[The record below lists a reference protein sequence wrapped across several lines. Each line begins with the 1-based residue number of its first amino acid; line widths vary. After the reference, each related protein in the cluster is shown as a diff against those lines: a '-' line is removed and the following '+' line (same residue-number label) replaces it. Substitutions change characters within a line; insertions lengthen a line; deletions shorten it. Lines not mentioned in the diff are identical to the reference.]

1 MKKLVLILAAV
12 FLLTA
17 CSKSN
22 DKTIRIASHTEP
34 MTTVIEIA
42 KKELESKGYTVELV
56 LVSDNTAA
64 NLALNNKEVD
74 ANFFQHIPFM
84 NQFNAAN
91 NGTLTGVQPIYNAK
105 VGFYSKNYDSL
116 EALPKNATIAV
127 PNDPVNQ
134 ARALV
139 ILANE
144 GMITLDNPGP
154 DSKLADI
161 KETSYTLQEVDLLTL
176 SHAYEEV
183 DLVFNYPT
191 YIKAVGLTPQDA
203 LLLENDA
210 SHYYAISLVARE
222 DNVESQKIQDL
233 KAAMTNAEVFEFLT
247 NDTNSITLV
256 PSFTQN

>member
-1 MKKLVLILAAV
+1 MKKIVLILAT
-12 FLLTA
+12 LILTA
-17 CSKSN
+17 CSKPN

-91 NGTLTGVQPIYNAK
+91 NGTLKGVQSIYNAK
-105 VGFYSKNYDSL
+105 VGFYSKNYASL
-116 EALPKNATIAV
+116 DDLPQDATIAV

-139 ILANE
+139 ILANV

-154 DSKLADI
+154 DSKLTDI
-161 KETSYTLQEVDLLTL
+161 KSTSYTIQEVDLLTL

-203 LLLENDA
+203 LLLENDD

-222 DNVESQKIQDL
+222 DNVDTQKIQDL
-233 KAAMTNAEVFEFLT
+233 KAAMTNAEVYDFLT
-247 NDTNSITLV
+247 NDTNSITLI
-256 PSFTQN
+256 PSFNRN

>member
-1 MKKLVLILAAV
+1 MKKVLILLSV

-17 CSKSN
+17 CGAKS

-42 KKELESKGYTVELV
+42 TKELEEKGYEVELV

-74 ANFFQHIPFM
+74 ANFFQHVPFM

-91 NGTLTGVQPIYNAK
+91 KGTLAGVQAIYNAK
-105 VGFYSKNYDSL
+105 VGFYSKNYTSL
-116 EALPKNATIAV
+116 EDLPSNASIAI

-139 ILANE
+139 ILNKQ
-144 GMITLDNPGP
+144 GLIKINNPGP
-154 DSKLADI
+154 NSKVSDIAETTYDI
-161 KETSYTLQEVDLLTL
+161 KEIDLLTL

-191 YIKAVGLTPQDA
+191 YIKAVGLTPEDA
-203 LLLENDA
+203 LLLEDDNT
-210 SHYYAISLVARE
+210 HYYAISLVARE
-222 DNVESQKIQDL
+222 DNIDSDKIKDL

-247 NDTNSITLV
+247 NETNSITLV
-256 PSFTQN
+256 PSFN

>member
-1 MKKLVLILAAV
+1 MKKLALV
-12 FLLTA
+12 FLAFVLSA
-17 CSKSN
+17 CSKPSDN
-22 DKTIRIASHTEP
+22 TIRIASHTEP

-42 KKELESKGYTVELV
+42 TKELEEKGYEVELV

-74 ANFFQHIPFM
+74 ANFFQHVPFM

-91 NGTLTGVQPIYNAK
+91 NGTLAGVQPIYNAK
-105 VGFYSKNYDSL
+105 VGFYSKNYSSL
-116 EALPKNATIAV
+116 QELPENASIAI

-139 ILANE
+139 MLE
-144 GMITLDNPGP
+144 KQGMITLNNPGP
-154 DSKLADI
+154 NSKVADI
-161 KETSYTLQEVDLLTL
+161 TNTSYEIKEVDLLTL

-191 YIKAVGLTPQDA
+191 YIKAVGLTPNDA
-203 LLLENDA
+203 LFLEDDA

-222 DNVESQKIQDL
+222 DNIDSQKIKDL
-233 KAAMTNAEVFEFLT
+233 KAAMTNAEVYNFLT
-247 NDTNSITLV
+247 NETNSVTLV
-256 PSFTQN
+256 PSFEQ

>member
-1 MKKLVLILAAV
+1 MKKLALV
-12 FLLTA
+12 FLAFVLSA
-17 CSKSN
+17 CSKPS

-42 KKELESKGYTVELV
+42 KKELEDKGYKVELV

-74 ANFFQHIPFM
+74 ANFFQHVPFM

-91 NGTLTGVQPIYNAK
+91 NGTLAGVQPIYNAK
-105 VGFYSKNYDSL
+105 VGFYSKNYKTLSD
-116 EALPKNATIAV
+116 LPTNASIAI

-139 ILANE
+139 MLE
-144 GMITLDNPGP
+144 KQGMIKLTNPGP
-154 DSKLADI
+154 NSKISDI
-161 KETSYTLQEVDLLTL
+161 TNTSYEFKEVDLLTL

-191 YIKAVGLTPQDA
+191 YIKAVGLTPNDA
-203 LLLENDA
+203 LFLEDDA

-222 DNVESQKIQDL
+222 DNKDSQKIKDL
-233 KAAMTNAEVFEFLT
+233 KAAMTNEEVYGFLT
-247 NDTNSITLV
+247 NETNSITLV
-256 PSFTQN
+256 PSFKQ